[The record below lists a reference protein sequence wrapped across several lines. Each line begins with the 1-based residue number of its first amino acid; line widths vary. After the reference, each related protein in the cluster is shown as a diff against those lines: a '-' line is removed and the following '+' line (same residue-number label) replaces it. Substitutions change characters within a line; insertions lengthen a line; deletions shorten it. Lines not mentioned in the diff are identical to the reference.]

1 MRLKRLELIG
11 FKSFADRTELDTV
24 PGVTA
29 VVGPNGSGKSNI
41 ADAIRWVLGE
51 QSAKSLRG
59 TKMED
64 IIFAGSQSRKAVNFC
79 EVALTIDNSDHV
91 LSLEYDEVTV
101 ARRVYRTGES
111 EYLINRQACRLRDVA
126 ELFMDTGVGREA
138 YSIIGQGRIE
148 EILSTK
154 SEDRRGV
161 FEEAAGIVKF
171 KTRRKEAE
179 KKLSEAAQNAV
190 RVQDILA
197 ELEDQLGPLQER
209 ARVARAYK
217 ELAQEAGQLGIAVL
231 TAELDALLS
240 RRAQLTEDWQTGQ
253 LQVEQVHADG
263 QAAEV
268 ALAKVKEQADAL
280 DRQLQGAQANLVEAT
295 AGLEQ
300 AEADRRVAFERQE
313 HAITQLDDLRLMH
326 ERLQA
331 DAEAVLRER
340 VELMDRRNS
349 AVNRVDTL
357 SSLLQDEQVRQN
369 GGALLHLK
377 ERLAD
382 DRAQL
387 IEQMRD
393 LATSRNELKNVE
405 QQVDLSTRRIVRDR
419 EELAVLQADLE
430 RAEAEVEGCKKE
442 CAVAREQEAEATGKL
457 ARARE
462 QSAVCANRRI
472 QAASELQEAERELLL
487 QQSRLHALADLE
499 KDLEGYAAG
508 PKAILAAAREHKVKG
523 VRGAVAELIGV
534 GPEHATAIEI
544 ALGGSLQNIVVDN
557 EADARGAIDFLKRRQ
572 MGRATFLPI
581 STIRGRK
588 IPLHDLQMVKSAT
601 GYLGVAM
608 ELVTYGPEYTA
619 VVESLLGNVLV
630 ARSLA
635 DANAIARV
643 LQHRFRVV
651 TLEGDLV
658 SPGGSMTGGSL
669 ARRGAGILGRAQAIV
684 QIEQTVATCKTGV
697 EALAKARE
705 EAELASRLAE
715 TEVGEVHAKLAS
727 LQGTIREETGRIG
740 LLSTSA
746 GRLRDRVAVLVR
758 EVQTQETEVAVG
770 QTVASDLRV
779 SIAADEASV
788 TEAQAVMEE
797 RERVLE
803 QEEAAAMGRFDQL
816 SGIRVQLAEQEEAV
830 RGLDEALL
838 RLDARDGQLQEER
851 LRLQSDQS
859 ETAMRAAQL
868 RDQLRMCEES
878 GQIARS
884 RRDQWQTAAAKLRE
898 QRGLHAKALEEA
910 EALCQSWRDQ
920 VQEVANRVHQFDVA
934 MGKIEAE
941 LEGKVQILAEEHG
954 LGLELARERYPLSV
968 DLSAARSR
976 LGELRRDMEAF
987 GEVSLGSVEEYDRVS
1002 ERYGFLKSQSDD
1014 LAVAKGQ
1021 LEELIEGID
1030 AEMSKRFV
1038 ETFDLIRA
1046 QFQLVFSALFG
1057 GGRADVF
1064 LVDPTQP
1071 LLCGIEI
1078 VAEPPGKRMQTLSL
1092 LSGGERALTAL
1103 ALLFAVLRVKP
1114 VPFCVLDEVEAALDE
1129 ANVARFAEFLREF
1142 AQQTQFI
1149 VITHRRGTMEA
1160 ADVLYGVT
1168 MQESGVSKLVS
1179 VRVEEEADEESD
1191 IA

>member
-59 TKMED
+59 AKMED
-64 IIFAGSQSRKAVNFC
+64 IIFAGSQTRKAVNFC

-91 LSLEYDEVTV
+91 LPLEYAEVTV

-179 KKLSEAAQNAV
+179 KKLSEAAQNAM

-217 ELAQEAGQLGIAVL
+217 ELAQEAGQLGITVL

-240 RRAQLTEDWQTGQ
+240 RRAQLTEARQIGQ
-253 LQVEQVHADG
+253 RQIEQVHTDG

-268 ALAKVKEQADAL
+268 ALAEVKEQADAL
-280 DRQLQGAQANLVEAT
+280 DRQLQQAQAQLVEAT

-313 HAITQLDDLRLMH
+313 HAITQMDDLRLMH

-340 VELMDRRNS
+340 VELVDRRGSVATRVEDLS
-349 AVNRVDTL
+349 A
-357 SSLLQDEQVRQN
+357 LLQDEQARQD
-369 GGALLHLK
+369 GGALLQLK
-377 ERLAD
+377 EGLAD
-382 DRAQL
+382 ARAQL

-405 QQVDLSTRRIVRDR
+405 QQLDLATRRIVRQR
-419 EELAVLQADLE
+419 EELAELQADLE
-430 RAEAEVEGCKKE
+430 RAEADLEACHSA
-442 CAVAREQEAEATGKL
+442 CAAAREQEAAATEDL
-457 ARARE
+457 VRARE
-462 QSAVCANRRI
+462 HTAACEQRRLQAVG
-472 QAASELQEAERELLL
+472 QLQEAERASLL

-534 GPEHATAIEI
+534 GPDHATAIEI

-557 EADARGAIDFLKRRQ
+557 EADARAAIDYLKRRQ

-608 ELVTYGPEYTA
+608 ELVTHGAEYTA

-630 ARSLA
+630 ARTLA

-669 ARRGAGILGRAQAIV
+669 SRRGAGILGRAQAIV
-684 QIEQTVATCKTGV
+684 LLEQTVAQAKTVVEGLTKTC
-697 EALAKARE
+697 E
-705 EAELASRLAE
+705 EADLASRLARARGAE
-715 TEVGEVHAKLAS
+715 IEARVSS
-727 LQGTIREETGRIG
+727 LQGIMREETGRMG
-740 LLSTSA
+740 LLTTSA
-746 GRLRDRVAVLVR
+746 GRLRDRLQVLAR
-758 EVQTQETEVAVG
+758 ELQTQETEVSLG
-770 QTVASDLRV
+770 QTSASDLRV
-779 SIAADEASV
+779 RIAADEVAA
-788 TEAQAVMEE
+788 TEAQAMVAEC
-797 RERVLE
+797 ERVLQ

-816 SGIRVQLAEQEEAV
+816 SGIRVQLAEQEEAM
-830 RGLDEALL
+830 RGLDEALM
-838 RLDARDGQLQEER
+838 RLDARDRQLQEER

-859 ETAMRAAQL
+859 ESALRAAQL
-868 RDQLRMCEES
+868 RDHLRGCEEA
-878 GQIARS
+878 GQVARS
-884 RRDQWQTAAAKLRE
+884 RRDEWQAAAAALRE
-898 QRGLHAKALEEA
+898 QRGLHAKALENA
-910 EALCQSWRDQ
+910 EALCQSWRHK
-920 VQEVANRVHQFDVA
+920 VQEVADRVHQLDVA
-934 MGKIEAE
+934 IGKVEAE
-941 LEGKVQILAEEHG
+941 LEGKVEILAQEHG
-954 LGLELARERYPLSV
+954 LGLELARDRYPLSV
-968 DLSAARSR
+968 DLPVARSR
-976 LGELRRDMEAF
+976 LLELRRDMDAF
-987 GEVSLGSVEEYDRVS
+987 GEVSLGSVEEYDRVR
-1002 ERYGFLKSQSDD
+1002 ERYDFLKSQSDD
-1014 LAVAKGQ
+1014 LAVAQGQ
-1021 LEELIEGID
+1021 LQELIEGID
-1030 AEMSKRFV
+1030 AEMCKRFV

-1046 QFQLVFSALFG
+1046 QFQLVFSSLFG

-1064 LVDPTQP
+1064 LVDPAQP

-1142 AQQTQFI
+1142 AQETQFI

-1179 VRVEEEADEESD
+1179 VRVEEEEESD